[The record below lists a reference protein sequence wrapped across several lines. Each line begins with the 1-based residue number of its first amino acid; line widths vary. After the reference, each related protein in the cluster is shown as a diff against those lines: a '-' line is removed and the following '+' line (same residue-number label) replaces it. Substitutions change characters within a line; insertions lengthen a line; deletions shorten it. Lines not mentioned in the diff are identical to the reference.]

1 MQLISSAHCVFN
13 LKVHLVFVIAYRRK
27 AITKPIITRMSEIFH
42 AICEDSHCKLREFS
56 GESDHVHLL
65 VEITPSVRISVL
77 VRRLKSVAA
86 KTIRQEFGNQLHQYL
101 WGDRFWTKSYCA
113 ITVGDGLQPKLLSV
127 ISANKRVPQA
137 MPLSI
142 RRLEAYGIP
151 GCFVKS

>member
-13 LKVHLVFVIAYRRK
+13 LKVHLVFVVVYRRK
-27 AITKPIITRMSEIFH
+27 TITKPIITRMSEIFH

-65 VEITPSVRISVL
+65 VGITPSVRISVL
-77 VRRLKSVAA
+77 IRRLKSIAA

-113 ITVGDGLQPKLLSV
+113 ITVGAGATNQIIERYIRKQKSPSSYAP
-127 ISANKRVPQA
+127 IHPQA
-137 MPLSI
+137 RSLRNSGAF
-142 RRLEAYGIP
+142 R
-151 GCFVKS
+151 